1 MERCANRG
9 GTGAGR
15 GVRAAVTLVAL
26 ATAAW
31 AGDATTKVKPRKGM
45 ELPPELKAGTTEL
58 KVADRK
64 LFFWP
69 DKPVAQMLKLGPYRV
84 VDFRKGW
91 TKGRS
96 SGAELAFREG
106 WTFQWTADTRAYDY
120 SFDVVGDGES
130 RWTCSCAS
138 ASTTRGAFFESEHMG
153 VGIPGHGQ
161 SRLACVLRAPQDEV
175 EWRLELGVDL
185 EPALLPVKTAVG
197 WLRHA
202 GDEVSII
209 GTERMQK
216 WGRAPGRLVGLVLAI
231 NDRPVA
237 AVDVVSN
244 AAVILGGDLSFELR
258 EPVAVAGAALLLF
271 SDDLDPFPSGPG

>member
-1 MERCANRG
+1 VA
-9 GTGAGR
+9 
-15 GVRAAVTLVAL
+15 LVAL

-31 AGDATTKVKPRKGM
+31 AGGPTTKVKPRKGM
-45 ELPPELKAGTTEL
+45 ELPPELEAGMTEL
-58 KVADRK
+58 KVTDRK
-64 LFFWP
+64 LFSWP
-69 DKPVAQMLKLGPYRV
+69 NKPVAQMLKLGPYRV

-96 SGAELAFREG
+96 SGEELAFRGG
-106 WTFQWTADTRAYDY
+106 WTFQWTADTHAYDY
-120 SFDVVGDGES
+120 SFDVVGDGER
-130 RWTCSCAS
+130 RWTCSCAA
-138 ASTTRGAFFESEHMG
+138 ASTTRGTFFEGEHMG

-161 SRLACVLRAPQDEV
+161 SRLACVLWAPENEA
-175 EWRLELGVDL
+175 EWRLEFGVDL

-202 GDEVSII
+202 GDEVSMR

-216 WGRAPGRLVGLVLAI
+216 WGRAPGRLVGLVLAM

-237 AVDVVSN
+237 AVDLVSN
-244 AAVILGGDLSFELR
+244 AAVVLGGDLSVELR

-271 SDDLDPFPSGPG
+271 PDELEPFPTGPR